1 MSTAMSERNNGAAT
15 MDEAR
20 AIQFLSEVRK
30 PLLTLHKAILDHE
43 RAEYERE
50 HGPTTPAAFLQEL
63 INGSGFRWI
72 MPLSTVIANVDE
84 TLDAK
89 DAKPGDRE
97 GAADGVAELFAGEE
111 SAEFF
116 EHYQALLQKSP
127 EVLHLHGV
135 VAQLLNKIKN

>member
-1 MSTAMSERNNGAAT
+1 

-30 PLLTLHKAILDHE
+30 PLLNLHKAILDHE

-50 HGPTTPAAFLQEL
+50 FGPTTPAAFLQVL
-63 INGSGFRWI
+63 INGTGFRWL
-72 MPLSTVIANVDE
+72 MPFSTVIANVDE

-89 DAKPGDRE
+89 DAQPEDRIGAVE
-97 GAADGVAELFAGEE
+97 GVTALFSGEE

-116 EHYQALLQKSP
+116 ERYQALLRKSP
-127 EVLHLHGV
+127 DVLQLHGV
-135 VAQLLNKIKN
+135 VAQLLNGIRN

>member
-1 MSTAMSERNNGAAT
+1 

-20 AIQFLSEVRK
+20 AIQFLNEIRK

-50 HGPTTPAAFLQEL
+50 FGATTPAAFLQAL
-63 INGSGFRWI
+63 INGTGYRWL

-89 DAKPGDRE
+89 DAKPEDRVGAVE
-97 GAADGVAELFAGEE
+97 GVSGLFSGEE
-111 SAEFF
+111 SKEFY
-116 EHYQALLQKSP
+116 ERYQALLQKSP
-127 EVLHLHGV
+127 EVLHLHGA
-135 VAQLLNKIKN
+135 VAQLLNGIKN

>member
-1 MSTAMSERNNGAAT
+1 

-30 PLLTLHKAILDHE
+30 PLLNLHKAMLDHE

-50 HGPTTPAAFLQEL
+50 FGPTTPAAFLQVL
-63 INGSGFRWI
+63 INGTGFRWL

-89 DAKPGDRE
+89 DAKPEDRI
-97 GAADGVAELFAGEE
+97 GAAEGVTALFSGQE

-116 EHYQALLQKSP
+116 ERYQALLQKSP
-127 EVLHLHGV
+127 HVLQLHGV
-135 VAQLLNKIKN
+135 VAQLLNGVKN